1 MTVSECLK
9 EWLRDYENLDISDLL
24 TDFIDAPEG
33 CLALFKSPSKE
44 ERTFLNGSKD
54 ITEYYNFFARS
65 STQLDEKRVENQQM
79 MEDLTE
85 WITEKAFREDYP
97 DLSKAGSLICENVE
111 VNDAASITSQE
122 DDNAIYQLTLAIQY
136 LKER

>member
-1 MTVSECLK
+1 M
-9 EWLRDYENLDISDLL
+9 DEN
-24 TDFIDAPEG
+24 
-33 CLALFKSPSKE
+33 
-44 ERTFLNGSKD
+44 
-54 ITEYYNFFARS
+54 
-65 STQLDEKRVENQQM
+65 RVENQQM

-85 WITEKAFREDYP
+85 WIIEKAFHEDYP

>member
-1 MTVSECLK
+1 MTVSEGLK
-9 EWLRDYENLDISDLL
+9 EWLGDYDNMDISELL

-33 CLALFKSPSKE
+33 CLALFKSPSRE
-44 ERTFLNGSKD
+44 EKTFLDGSKE

-65 STQLDEKRVENQQM
+65 STQLEEKRVENQQM
-79 MEDLTE
+79 MDDLTE
-85 WITEKAFREDYP
+85 WITEKAFYEDYP

-111 VNDAASITSQE
+111 VSDAASITSQE

>member
-1 MTVSECLK
+1 MAV
-9 EWLRDYENLDISDLL
+9 RISQN
-24 TDFIDAPEG
+24 I
-33 CLALFKSPSKE
+33 
-44 ERTFLNGSKD
+44 
-54 ITEYYNFFARS
+54 IIFFAKKFYAVRR
-65 STQLDEKRVENQQM
+65 KACRNQQM